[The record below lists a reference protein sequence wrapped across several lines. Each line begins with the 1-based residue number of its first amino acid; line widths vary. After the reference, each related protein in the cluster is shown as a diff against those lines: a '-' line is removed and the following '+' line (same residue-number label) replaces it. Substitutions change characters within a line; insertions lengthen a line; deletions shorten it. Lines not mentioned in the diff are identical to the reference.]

1 MAMVAVPVVLVPLP
15 LMQTCCQSRLQHKQR
30 GGRKAAGQLKDFCA
44 APELLKDPMEYLYL
58 CDFLA
63 KGAINSRAS
72 YNRALLKLV

>member
-1 MAMVAVPVVLVPLP
+1 MVQTAV
-15 LMQTCCQSRLQHKQR
+15 QTCFQSRLQHKQR

-44 APELLKDPMEYLYL
+44 APELLEDPMEYLHL

-63 KGAINSRAS
+63 NGAINSRAS